1 MSNSAEKKIS
11 DKKASPDRIDE
22 HLRVGSPGVFI
33 LIAALILVVVA
44 FVVWGL
50 TGKLPVTRTTKG
62 FVWTLSE
69 EELETLSEED
79 RQMYGEDGEK
89 AMVMVLYDS
98 SQYTFKQFNEKTAV
112 IKTAAG
118 YTVECKDMVMTD
130 IPLSRAEIEPLISD
144 KSDWLVERIVD
155 GDYNYVAIYY
165 VDKELKEH
173 MYETV
178 DVTVVVEEIP
188 PIKFLLR

>member
-1 MSNSAEKKIS
+1 MSNSSEKKNS
-11 DKKASPDRIDE
+11 DKKSNDRIDE
-22 HLRVGSPGVFI
+22 YLRVGSPGVFI
-33 LIAALILVVVA
+33 LIGALILVMIA
-44 FVVWGL
+44 FIVWGL
-50 TGKLPVTRTTKG
+50 TGKLPVTKTAKG

-79 RQMYGEDGEK
+79 RKMYGEDGEK
-89 AMVMVLYDS
+89 TMVFVLYDS

-112 IKTAAG
+112 IKTADG
-118 YTVECKDMVMTD
+118 YTFECKDMVMTD

-144 KSDWLVERIVD
+144 KSDWLVERIVE

-165 VDKELKEH
+165 ADKELREH

-178 DVTVVVEEIP
+178 DVSVIVEEIP